1 MIVSIFSFCFLKDR
15 LHCATAWDD
24 YKLSNNQVKC
34 GVISKLIYNPPMT
47 KQEAIKLAGTQAK
60 LADILGMSQGGVSQ
74 WKNIPQARIWQLMV
88 LKPKWF
94 AKLKK

>member
-1 MIVSIFSFCFLKDR
+1 
-15 LHCATAWDD
+15 
-24 YKLSNNQVKC
+24 
-34 GVISKLIYNPPMT
+34 MT

-74 WKNIPQARIWQLMV
+74 WKDIPQARIWQLMV

-94 AKLKK
+94 AKPKK